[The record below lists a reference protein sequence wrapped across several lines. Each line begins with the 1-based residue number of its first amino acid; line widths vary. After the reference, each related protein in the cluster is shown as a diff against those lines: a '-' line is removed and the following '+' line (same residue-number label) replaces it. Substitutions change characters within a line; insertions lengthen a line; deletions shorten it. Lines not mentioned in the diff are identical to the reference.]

1 MTTLIVSALLV
12 LCLLVFTVLKSI
24 SKKRIAQ
31 AGFQTGFKL
40 MLDLQRLIELIQQHR
55 GMTYALSN
63 GNEQMKI
70 KLQGLDKQVDTI
82 INGQHKVE
90 FAKFEQWKSFVEHWP
105 RLKANSL
112 SGSLTAENLMRQH
125 NMVIE
130 GHLSLLDEITH
141 YYDLHTLMLDRFVRV
156 SELCIDTL
164 RTAETIAQ
172 ARGLGSGICS
182 KGERHGADSIQLNY
196 LKVSL
201 ASTTKQLF
209 AELEGIDNDDV
220 KTKFAAFSI
229 SLKANI
235 EKFVDVL
242 DKELLTKKKLT
253 IKTQEYFDLATK
265 PIDDLVSLFIFMV
278 DYSAKQNERG
288 Y

>member
-1 MTTLIVSALLV
+1 MSPLFLLALFIAALAFV
-12 LCLLVFTVLKSI
+12 TFKKNNKKPN
-24 SKKRIAQ
+24 SKQ
-31 AGFQTGFKL
+31 LFQTGFKL
-40 MLDLQRLIELIQQHR
+40 MLELQRLIELVQQHR
-55 GMTYALSN
+55 GIAYALNN
-63 GNEQMKI
+63 GNEQMRS
-70 KLQGLDKQVDTI
+70 KLQGLDRQIDEI
-82 INGQHKVE
+82 ISGSLKDE
-90 FAKFEQWKSFVEHWP
+90 FTKFDQWLSFVEHWP

-130 GHLSLLDEITH
+130 GHLSLLDDVTH

-156 SELCIDTL
+156 SDLCIDTL

-172 ARGLGSGICS
+172 ARGLGSGICA

-196 LKVSL
+196 LKTSL

-209 AELEGIDNDDV
+209 SELEGIDNDDV
-220 KTKFAAFSI
+220 KTKFAAFSA
-229 SLKANI
+229 SLKRNVD
-235 EKFVDVL
+235 KFVDVL
-242 DKELLTKKKLT
+242 DKELLTKKQLT

>member
-1 MTTLIVSALLV
+1 MTALMVSAFIFVCIALFV
-12 LCLLVFTVLKSI
+12 VVRSN
-24 SKKRIAQ
+24 SKKRQAQ
-31 AGFQTGFKL
+31 EAYKTGFKL
-40 MLDLQRLIELIQQHR
+40 MLELQRLIELVQQHR
-55 GMTYALSN
+55 GITYALNN
-63 GNEQMKI
+63 GNENLRT
-70 KLQGLDKQVDTI
+70 KLLSLDRQIDNI
-82 INGQHKVE
+82 IDGPQKAE
-90 FAKFEQWKSFVEHWP
+90 FTKFDQWLSFVEHWP

-112 SGSLTAENLMRQH
+112 SGYLTPENLMRQH

-130 GHLSLLDEITH
+130 GHLSLLDDVTH

-156 SELCIDTL
+156 SALCIDTL
-164 RTAETIAQ
+164 RTAETIAL
-172 ARGLGSGICS
+172 ARGLGSGICA

-201 ASTTKQLF
+201 TSNTRQLF
-209 AELEGIDNDDV
+209 SELEGIDNDDV
-220 KTKFAAFSI
+220 KTKFAAFSA
-229 SLKANI
+229 SLKRNVD
-235 EKFVDVL
+235 KFVDVL

-253 IKTQEYFDLATK
+253 IKTQDYFDLATK